1 MKLNNIVKVLVMS
14 LLFSNITFAS
24 GFLSDIDGSEVTAES
39 IVTDSEIN
47 LLGDLELG
55 ELIDEAYDSVDLINK
70 ALNDRLEYQYAGRI
84 SFLHEKSLDII
95 EKSEVRTDEAL
106 LRISLRRTGQIGRE
120 VLTIMGKNNEENLR
134 WLSHF
139 YKNGFE
145 SAARLINANYM
156 LVGDLQYLDEYDSS
170 KRYLTSAEFGR
181 MEALRLW
188 EYTSGLESDASKA
201 ILLVRLV
208 SYLGTDLKNDLRRRE
223 AGIAKSLADIYYL
236 QKSASYKKVVRS
248 IQAGVIPE
256 RDDVAKLRRSIYTLI
271 MEFNNRF

>member
-1 MKLNNIVKVLVMS
+1 MKLNNILKVLVMS

-24 GFLSDIDGSEVTAES
+24 GFLSEIDENEVKVES
-39 IVTDSEIN
+39 IVTESEVN
-47 LLGDLELG
+47 LLGDFELE

-84 SFLHEKSLDII
+84 SFLHEKSQDII
-95 EKSEVRTDEAL
+95 AKSEAKTDEAL
-106 LRISLRRTGQIGRE
+106 LRLSLKRTAQIGKE
-120 VLTIMGKNNEENLR
+120 ILTVMGRNNEENLR

-145 SAARLINANYM
+145 NAARLINANYI
-156 LVGDLQYLDEYDSS
+156 LVGDIQYLDEYDSS

-188 EYTSGLESDASKA
+188 EYSSGLESDTSKA

-223 AGIAKSLADIYYL
+223 SGIAKSLADVYYL

-248 IQAGVIPE
+248 IQGGMIPE

-271 MEFNNRF
+271 MDFNNRF